1 MFICQLKS
9 KGVVM
14 LNFNQSK
21 NRLAIVGCALAGL
34 ALTGSANAANPES
47 VTAEVEFVAPVT
59 ITENN
64 ALQYG
69 LLDVNM
75 VNLEAI
81 VIAPNGA
88 VADPASRV
96 LGGTQAAAN
105 LTVTATG
112 GEAITLL
119 VDNVANNTGYG
130 LASFMCNYNAGADT
144 ACDGAGYSETS
155 VASATMTIGAT
166 LTGNG
171 LATPGVFN
179 GSFDVTV
186 TYQ

>member
-1 MFICQLKS
+1 MFICQLQS

-64 ALQYG
+64 ALQFG

-75 VNLEAI
+75 INLESI

-96 LGGTQAAAN
+96 LGGSQAAAN
-105 LTVTATG
+105 LTVTATEA
-112 GEAITLL
+112 EAITIL
-119 VDNVANNTGYG
+119 VDNVFSNTGYSLSG
-130 LASFMCNYNAGADT
+130 FTCNYNAGADT

-155 VASATMTIGAT
+155 VAAATMTVGAT

-171 LATPGVFN
+171 LALPGVVN